1 MIANKFTQAI
11 NATYGS
17 NLKAVDLGNYRIL
30 FQNHFNLFIK
40 QKPSRRQVVFAF
52 SIPDQHRFVFLKAL
66 IFPVLYKNY

>member
-30 FQNHFNLFIK
+30 FQNHFNLKLFKK
-40 QKPSRRQVVFAF
+40 QN
-52 SIPDQHRFVFLKAL
+52 H
-66 IFPVLYKNY
+66 

>member
-30 FQNHFNLFIK
+30 FQNHFNLKLFK
-40 QKPSRRQVVFAF
+40 SKTTSRKAF
-52 SIPDQHRFVFLKAL
+52 LLSIPDSTGLCFKSF
-66 IFPVLYKNY
+66 